1 MSLITSTSVYSSG
14 NQYLPAGDALSAS
27 NTTQVASESETEEK
41 TEIVDGVQVSL
52 SEGVAEARVRENMG
66 LNPTG
71 PLTLGAFESAAT
83 IQEEI
88 AQDRLEDAI
97 DTLGIDPDQQ
107 ISLSVDSEFNITI
120 AESFPGK
127 SDLEKALNEDPEFE
141 LAFKQMSAN
150 REIMSY
156 ADSLTTRSASLV
168 NFMGDDSSWDDILSM
183 ARKYDDIKSTDANLT
198 NLLGISKM
206 ATPYTY
212 THNAATESA

>member
-1 MSLITSTSVYSSG
+1 MCRLVCIMLYSLVTLILQDIAMSLITSSVYTTG
-14 NQYLPAGDALSAS
+14 NQYLPAGETQSAS
-27 NTTQVASESETEEK
+27 NTTQVASEPETEGT

-71 PLTLGAFESAAT
+71 PLTLGAFESAAV

-88 AQDRLEDAI
+88 VQDRLEDAI
-97 DTLGIDPDQQ
+97 DTLGIDPNQQ
-107 ISLSVDSEFNITI
+107 ISLTVDSEFNITI

-156 ADSLTTRSASLV
+156 ADSLTTRSSALV
-168 NFMGDDSSWDDILSM
+168 NFM
-183 ARKYDDIKSTDANLT
+183 
-198 NLLGISKM
+198 
-206 ATPYTY
+206 
-212 THNAATESA
+212 

>member
-14 NQYLPAGDALSAS
+14 NQYLPAGETLSAS
-27 NTTQVASESETEEK
+27 TTTPAVAEAEKEEAPK
-41 TEIVDGVQVSL
+41 TTDGVQVSL

-71 PLTLGAFESAAT
+71 PLQLGDFKRAAET
-83 IQEEI
+83 QEEI
-88 AQDRLEDAI
+88 VQSGLEDAI
-97 DTLGIDPDQQ
+97 ATLGINPDQQ

-150 REIMSY
+150 QEIMSF
-156 ADSLTTRSASLV
+156 ADSLTTRNASLV
-168 NFMGDDSSWDDILSM
+168 NFMGDDSSWEDILSM
-183 ARKYDDIKSTDANLT
+183 AKKYDNLKSTDASLT
-198 NLLGISKM
+198 NLLGLSKT

-212 THNAATESA
+212 THNEDAQAA